1 MFWTYPKK
9 IPSAKFFRFRTPF
22 TYCPAPICVRGVRAH
37 SNIHN
42 FVCSWA
48 IYAHNYSFWF
58 DFSSGIHFWSQNGV
72 LSNFKKYW
80 FSAQGQF
87 WPIADTKWLLFYC
100 VVQGVVQVKIPWL
113 HPGGGWVI
121 TEKNSTDR
129 FSPLG
134 RNGVVESEF
143 GPAKRGW
150 GWVEKALCRYKFSK
164 QLCTIG
170 RN

>member
-1 MFWTYPKK
+1 MPKMGKNWLK
-9 IPSAKFFRFRTPF
+9 IVIRA
-22 TYCPAPICVRGVRAH
+22 RGVR
-37 SNIHN
+37 
-42 FVCSWA
+42 
-48 IYAHNYSFWF
+48 
-58 DFSSGIHFWSQNGV
+58 
-72 LSNFKKYW
+72 
-80 FSAQGQF
+80 
-87 WPIADTKWLLFYC
+87 
-100 VVQGVVQVKIPWL
+100 VKIPWL

-134 RNGVVESEF
+134 RNGVVESDF
-143 GPAKRGW
+143 GPAKWGW